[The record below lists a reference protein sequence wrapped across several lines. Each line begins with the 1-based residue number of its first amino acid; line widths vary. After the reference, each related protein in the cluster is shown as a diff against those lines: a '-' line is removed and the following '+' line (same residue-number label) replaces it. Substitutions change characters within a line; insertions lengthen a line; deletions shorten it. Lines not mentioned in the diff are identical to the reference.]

1 MASLDNRTPSKAF
14 LSTISNSKI
23 TSLLSQLRIGHIP
36 LNGYLYKFK
45 LVDSPR
51 YLARGAA
58 METIQ
63 HFLLTCP
70 SYAYERW
77 PLKQKLRK
85 TPTVKD
91 LLANQKLTLHLLNYI
106 DATRSF
112 NHNGE
117 HIRSDR

>member
-1 MASLDNRTPSKAF
+1 MDSTTPSKAF

-23 TSLLSQLRIGHIP
+23 TRKASSLLSQLRIGHIP
-36 LNGYLYKFK
+36 LNGFLYKFK

-51 YLARGAA
+51 YPACGAA
-58 METIQ
+58 METIPN
-63 HFLLTCP
+63 FLLTCP
-70 SYAYERW
+70 SYAHERR

-91 LLANQKLTLHLLNYI
+91 LLENQKLTLHLLNYI
-106 DATRSF
+106 DATRRF

-117 HIRSDR
+117 Y